1 MKLIVRLKRNS
12 YLINCTITKLIK
24 RVRKENIQ
32 NNFDLVE
39 VECEEWKKIRL
50 INFNG
55 TIEIPEELENDEI
68 VMWQVEKLDN
78 SYNDISIDISHIKS
92 VLKAQL
98 ENTSTRE
105 IQDIVL
111 ELQKEFDIRAN
122 QIISKN
128 K

>member
-1 MKLIVRLKRNS
+1 MKLTVRLKRNS

-32 NNFDLVE
+32 NNYDLVE

-55 TIEIPEELENDEI
+55 TIEIPEELEENEI

-98 ENTSTRE
+98 ESTATRE

>member
-32 NNFDLVE
+32 NNYDLVE

-55 TIEIPEELENDEI
+55 TIEIPEELEDDEI
-68 VMWQVEKLDN
+68 VMWQVERIDN
-78 SYNDISIDISHIKS
+78 SYNDISIDTSHIKS

-98 ENTSTRE
+98 EYTATRE

>member
-32 NNFDLVE
+32 NNYDLVE

-55 TIEIPEELENDEI
+55 TIEIPEELEENEI

-78 SYNDISIDISHIKS
+78 SYNDISIDIKNTKAA
-92 VLKAQL
+92 LKGQL
-98 ENTSTRE
+98 EKTATRE

-122 QIISKN
+122 QIIIKN

>member
-55 TIEIPEELENDEI
+55 TIEIPEELEDDEI

-78 SYNDISIDISHIKS
+78 SYNDINIDISHIKS

>member
-1 MKLIVRLKRNS
+1 MKLTVRLKRNS

-32 NNFDLVE
+32 NNYDLVE

-55 TIEIPEELENDEI
+55 TIEIPEELEDDEI
-68 VMWQVEKLDN
+68 VMWQVERIDN

>member
-12 YLINCTITKLIK
+12 YLINCTITKLLK

-32 NNFDLVE
+32 NNYDLVE
-39 VECEEWKKIRL
+39 VQCEEWKKIRL

-55 TIEIPEELENDEI
+55 TIEIPEELEDDEI
-68 VMWQVEKLDN
+68 VMWQVERIDN

>member
-32 NNFDLVE
+32 NNYDLVE

-55 TIEIPEELENDEI
+55 TIEIPEELEDDEI
-68 VMWQVEKLDN
+68 VMWQVERIDN